1 MDGTFIT
8 LISLLA
14 VVLFVVGVPILLTI
28 GIWLIGASWILGLT
42 LDNIG
47 SALNDVFTDGYAL
60 LAMPLFILTGDLINA
75 SGIAK
80 RLANF
85 AYACLGW
92 IRGGL
97 AMATL
102 GACGLFAAISG
113 SNSATTAT
121 IGSIMHPELVKNGY
135 ESRFAAATTAAGGTV
150 GIIIPPSIIFIVYG
164 FIMNVPISE
173 LFIAGIIPGAMM
185 VGAMMTV
192 AFIASWRN
200 KWGTLINLSMGRVVR
215 TAVGA
220 WLGFFAIGLVLW
232 GIYTGKFSPTEAAG
246 VTAGFCLIV
255 GLVCYPASKLMGRDM
270 GEGAAERAGVPVP
283 DEAAAPLPEPALAT
297 AGEARPRYSDSR
309 GAGAT
314 MRREAHG
321 ERIDDPAGAHPLADP
336 VDRAAPLTGA
346 NSAVTSEMDQSAASM
361 LIVRGFSPVQVPD
374 IVLRSA
380 QITGILA
387 PLIAISVV
395 MQQVLS
401 LLGANAALTGFMS
414 TFGSYYAVL
423 FVSMI
428 IVLAAGT
435 VLESL
440 PNTIILAPILAPIAV
455 SYGVD
460 PIHFGVVF
468 LIGDAIG
475 FITPPY
481 GLNLY
486 VASGVTGIP
495 YFRLLAYT
503 LPYLVSLLIV
513 WFVVAMFPWLS
524 LALVPGL

>member
-1 MDGTFIT
+1 MTDGTWIT
-8 LISLLA
+8 LVSLLS
-14 VVLFVVGVPILLTI
+14 VVLFIVGVPIFLTI
-28 GIWLIGASWILGLT
+28 GVWLVGVSWVIGFTLSNIGA
-42 LDNIG
+42 
-47 SALNDVFTDGYAL
+47 AFTDTFTTTFAL
-60 LAMPLFILTGDLINA
+60 LALPLFVLTGDLINA
-75 SGIAK
+75 AGIAK

-92 IRGGL
+92 LRGGL

-135 ESRFAAATTAAGGTV
+135 DTRFAAATTAAGGTV

-164 FIMNVPISE
+164 FIMNVPIAE

-185 VGAMMTV
+185 VLAMMAV
-192 AFIASWRN
+192 AFVYSWRYG
-200 KWGTLINLSMGRVVR
+200 WGQLLGLSVRRVLL

-220 WLGFFAIGLVLW
+220 WMGFAAIGLVLW
-232 GIYTGKFSPTEAAG
+232 GIYTGKFSPTEAAS
-246 VTAGFCLIV
+246 VTAGASLIIA
-255 GLVCYPASKLMGRDM
+255 LVCYPIYRAIGPSRFETAFDEGRASDPETRPSAGGVATTLGR
-270 GEGAAERAGVPVP
+270 
-283 DEAAAPLPEPALAT
+283 
-297 AGEARPRYSDSR
+297 
-309 GAGAT
+309 
-314 MRREAHG
+314 
-321 ERIDDPAGAHPLADP
+321 
-336 VDRAAPLTGA
+336 
-346 NSAVTSEMDQSAASM
+346 M
-361 LIVRGFSPVQVPD
+361 LVVRGFRLQDVPD

-387 PLIAISVV
+387 PLIAVSIV

-401 LLGANAALTGFMS
+401 LLGANAALTEFMQ
-414 TFGSYYAVL
+414 TFGTYYAVL
-423 FVSMI
+423 FVAMF
-428 IVLAAGT
+428 IVLLAGT

-503 LPYLVSLLIV
+503 LPYLISLLLV
-513 WFVVAMFPWLS
+513 WFVVALVPELS
-524 LALVPGL
+524 LFLVGLMG